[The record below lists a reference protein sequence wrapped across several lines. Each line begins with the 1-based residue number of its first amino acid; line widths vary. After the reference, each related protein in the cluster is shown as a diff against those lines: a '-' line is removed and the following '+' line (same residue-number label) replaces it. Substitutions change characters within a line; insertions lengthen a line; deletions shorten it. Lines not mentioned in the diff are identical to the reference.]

1 VPDPEYFFSW
11 FVLGHE
17 SGEVR
22 PSILER
28 FTTIGLTPYIHPC
41 LLPEDANALVAR
53 LLDGSKQAD

>member
-1 VPDPEYFFSW
+1 VADPEYCFSW

-28 FTTIGLTPYIHPC
+28 FTTIGLTPYTLASYRKTPTHW
-41 LLPEDANALVAR
+41 
-53 LLDGSKQAD
+53 